1 MHPIRQSRLRMFL
14 AVALFAAGTSAW
26 AGAKEDGYAALG
38 AKKYEEAVKLLGQA
52 RVQSPEDVELGNA
65 LGTALYRAGRYREA
79 EQIFEALANHAPDD
93 VAAARARY
101 NAGNAAYRGGRLD
114 QALANYQQSM
124 GKDPQF
130 ADAQKNATAVQKE
143 IQARRNQPPPESE
156 DQSGDQGD
164 QSQDGQGQQGQ
175 PQDGQNDPNGQK
187 NADQQAK
194 DKQQGDQNPGDQKPG
209 DKGDEKGDQKG
220 AQDQAGN
227 TADPKSNATASG
239 DGTREA
245 ADPAE
250 AGDPGAEGAQPA
262 DAATAE
268 AGEPGDSG
276 AAEDEARAA
285 SGGMSQAD
293 AARLVDSVPDGKPRV
308 VVGQASGGK
317 DW

>member
-1 MHPIRQSRLRMFL
+1 VHPIRQPLLRLSLGF
-14 AVALFAAGTSAW
+14 ALFVVATSAW

-52 RVQSPEDVELGNA
+52 RVQSPEDLDLGNA
-65 LGTALYRAGRYREA
+65 LGTALYRSGRYREA
-79 EQIFEALANHAPDD
+79 EQIFEALANHAPSDL
-93 VAAARARY
+93 AAARARY

-143 IQARRNQPPPESE
+143 IQARRNQPPPESDPQ
-156 DQSGDQGD
+156 DQSGDKSD
-164 QSQDGQGQQGQ
+164 QSQDSQGQQGQ
-175 PQDGQNDPNGQK
+175 PQDGQNDPNSQK
-187 NADQQAK
+187 SADQQAEEK
-194 DKQQGDQNPGDQKPG
+194 AGTNGEPKP
-209 DKGDEKGDQKG
+209 DP
-220 AQDQAGN
+220 AA
-227 TADPKSNATASG
+227 ADPG

-245 ADPAE
+245 PAEAKDPAE
-250 AGDPGAEGAQPA
+250 GDPAEGAQPA
-262 DAATAE
+262 DGATAE
-268 AGEPGDSG
+268 AEEPGDSG
-276 AAEDEARAA
+276 AAEDDARAA
-285 SGGMSQAD
+285 GQGMSKAD

>member
-1 MHPIRQSRLRMFL
+1 VHPIRRSLMPVFL
-14 AVALFAAGTSAW
+14 TAMLFAAGASAW

-52 RVQSPEDVELGNA
+52 RVQNPDDMELGNA

-79 EQIFEALANHAPDD
+79 EQIFEAVANHAPDD
-93 VAAARARY
+93 AAAARARY

-114 QALANYQQSM
+114 QALSNYQQSM

-143 IQARRNQPPPESE
+143 IQARRNQPPPQSDSQ

-164 QSQDGQGQQGQ
+164 QGKDSQGQQGQ
-175 PQDGQNDPNGQK
+175 PQDGQSDPNGQK
-187 NADQQAK
+187 SADQQAQ
-194 DKQQGDQNPGDQKPG
+194 DKQDGKENPAEQGKKAEDGT
-209 DKGDEKGDQKG
+209 
-220 AQDQAGN
+220 
-227 TADPKSNATASG
+227 TADPKSAAADPGDGTRQAEAPAQAADPEQSG
-239 DGTREA
+239 DGT
-245 ADPAE
+245 
-250 AGDPGAEGAQPA
+250 QPA
-262 DAATAE
+262 DASTAE

-276 AAEDEARAA
+276 ALEDEARAA
-285 SGGMSQAD
+285 AQGMSQAE
-293 AARLVDSVPDGKPRV
+293 AARLVDGVPDGKPRV